1 MQTYIT
7 QIRIPL
13 TGKYEMKSYIKVR
26 MLVQYSTIIA
36 RGSTKSHIVSA
47 SINLALSTRSGF
59 LTTGNDSSFSSSLS
73 SIIALTLLRLLF
85 SGSSNYAALPSALSF
100 TAINCSNSTLLC
112 SLWLG
117 EKGNNLS
124 GAKDHLGSLSGSCT
138 VTLLLRSQDKTFY
151 NSHFHIY
158 I

>member
-13 TGKYEMKSYIKVR
+13 MGKYEMKSYIKVR

-36 RGSTKSHIVSA
+36 RGSTKSHIVFA

-59 LTTGNDSSFSSSLS
+59 STSGNDSSFSSSLS
-73 SIIALTLLRLLF
+73 SIIVLTLLRLFF
-85 SGSSNYAALPSALSF
+85 SGSSNYYYTALASADASPF
-100 TAINCSNSTLLC
+100 TAINYYSSTLPC

-117 EKGNNLS
+117 KR
-124 GAKDHLGSLSGSCT
+124 K
-138 VTLLLRSQDKTFY
+138 
-151 NSHFHIY
+151 
-158 I
+158 